1 VAERLNAPVLK
12 TGSCRKVARGFES
25 HPLRSATSA
34 KHRTTRRKR
43 QAAPESSGM
52 ETSAGGHPR
61 QQRWRARAEHFEDAF
76 GLVLVLV
83 LVTYVLG
90 SVISDS
96 GWTGV
101 LITLATA
108 STAIVAL
115 TSSHA
120 SALAVRRASIIGA
133 VALVLALISAIAG
146 GRGGLNLAS
155 FLVLG
160 LLAFG
165 MGAVLQRVLTSE
177 TVSSRTIAGAISVYA
192 SLGLF
197 FTWLYALIDR
207 LESGGFFESEAH
219 AKTGD
224 ILFFSYTTLTTTGYG
239 DLVPANQIGRMLSGL
254 EMMIGQIFLVTLV
267 AGLVSLWRPGEGI
280 LRRREQRQGKRAE
293 PADPA

>member
-1 VAERLNAPVLK
+1 
-12 TGSCRKVARGFES
+12 
-25 HPLRSATSA
+25 
-34 KHRTTRRKR
+34 
-43 QAAPESSGM
+43 M
-52 ETSAGGHPR
+52 ETSAGAHPR
-61 QQRWRARAEHFEDAF
+61 QQRWRARAEKFEDAF

-90 SVISDS
+90 SIISDS

-101 LITLATA
+101 LITLTTTA
-108 STAIVAL
+108 TAIVAL
-115 TSSHA
+115 TSTHA
-120 SALAVRRASIIGA
+120 SPLAVRRATIVGA
-133 VALVLALISAIAG
+133 AALILALISAIGG

-160 LLAFG
+160 LLAVG
-165 MGAVLQRVLTSE
+165 MGAVLQRVMTAQ
-177 TVSSRTIAGAISVYA
+177 TVTARTIAGAISVYA

-197 FTWLYALIDR
+197 FTWLYVLVDR
-207 LESGGFFESEAH
+207 LEGGGFFEH
-219 AKTGD
+219 AAGGKTGD

-239 DLVPANQIGRMLSGL
+239 NLVPAHQVGRMLSGL

-280 LRRREQRQGKRAE
+280 LRRREQRQGKRVE